1 MVDLKERRFSINPG
15 KGKKMDGCPYSVYE
29 DGRDVKDYIIPP
41 KGYKFKGFRFDPDAC
56 NQIYDGRLIAEY
68 EKEPFNDILKSNLW
82 KFILAL
88 VIIAVITVV
97 VILAVNVFNKP
108 KTGKPTKKP
117 ETTTL
122 VKDTTKEKE
131 VNTVQLTEAKKL
143 VATSNDTVKPSDNDG
158 AAILN
163 MNAKENRDTAVETP
177 QPMADDPSAQFKKEF
192 WTLIHQRT
200 IMMDPYDML
209 YKDNKNKVEGEE
221 YEYLRYT
228 ILENF
233 ATFKAWSG
241 KLHKVPVSELESI
254 NTISDLKKKLK
265 QID

>member
-1 MVDLKERRFSINPG
+1 MADFNKERRFSIDPG

-29 DGRDVKDYIIPP
+29 DGQDVKDYIIPP
-41 KGYKFKGFRFDPDAC
+41 KGYKFKGFRFDPDAS

-108 KTGKPTKKP
+108 KTDKPTKKP

-122 VKDTTKEKE
+122 VKDTVKEKDK
-131 VNTVQLTEAKKL
+131 VQPVEKNAPVPAK
-143 VATSNDTVKPSDNDG
+143 DTVKPNDKDN
-158 AAILN
+158 AAILDL
-163 MNAKENRDTAVETP
+163 NAKKDKDTVVETP
-177 QPMADDPSAQFKKEF
+177 QPVADGPSAQFKKEF
-192 WTLIHQRT
+192 WALIHQRT
-200 IMMDPYDML
+200 IMMDPYDLL

-233 ATFKAWSG
+233 ASFKAWSS

-254 NTISDLKKKLK
+254 NTIKDLKNKLNEIK
-265 QID
+265 

>member
-1 MVDLKERRFSINPG
+1 MADFNKERRFSIDPG

-29 DGRDVKDYIIPP
+29 DGQDVKDYIIPP
-41 KGYKFKGFRFDPDAC
+41 KGYKFKGFRFDPDAS

-88 VIIAVITVV
+88 FIIAVITVV

-108 KTGKPTKKP
+108 KTDKPAKKP
-117 ETTTL
+117 ENTTL
-122 VKDTTKEKE
+122 VKDTVKEK
-131 VNTVQLTEAKKL
+131 VKVQPVEKNAPVPAK
-143 VATSNDTVKPSDNDG
+143 DTVKPNDKDN
-158 AAILN
+158 AAILDL
-163 MNAKENRDTAVETP
+163 NAN
-177 QPMADDPSAQFKKEF
+177 PSAQFKKEF
-192 WTLIHQRT
+192 WALIHQRT

-233 ATFKAWSG
+233 ASFKAWSS

-254 NTISDLKKKLK
+254 NTIKDLKNKLNEIK
-265 QID
+265 

>member
-1 MVDLKERRFSINPG
+1 MADYKERRFSINPG
-15 KGKKMDGCPYSVYE
+15 RGKKMDGCPYSVYE

-68 EKEPFNDILKSNLW
+68 EKEPFNDMLKSNLW
-82 KFILAL
+82 KLILAL

-108 KTGKPTKKP
+108 KTDKPTKKP
-117 ETTTL
+117 ERTTL
-122 VKDTTKEKE
+122 VKDTIPEKE
-131 VNTVQLTEAKKL
+131 ANTVQLTEEQKTVAPAK
-143 VATSNDTVKPSDNDG
+143 DTVKPSDND
-158 AAILN
+158 
-163 MNAKENRDTAVETP
+163 NAVVQDLSAKKDKETVVETP
-177 QPMADDPSAQFKKEF
+177 QPAADDPSAQFKKEF
-192 WTLIHQRT
+192 WALIHQRT

-241 KLHKVPVSELESI
+241 KLRKVPASELESI
-254 NTISDLKKKLK
+254 NTISDLKKKLN

>member
-1 MVDLKERRFSINPG
+1 MADYKERRFSINPG
-15 KGKKMDGCPYSVYE
+15 RGKKMDGCPYSVYE

-68 EKEPFNDILKSNLW
+68 EKEPFNDVLKSNLW
-82 KFILAL
+82 KLVLAL
-88 VIIAVITVV
+88 FIIAVVTVV

-108 KTGKPTKKP
+108 KTDKPSKKP

-122 VKDTTKEKE
+122 VKDTTPEKE
-131 VNTVQLTEAKKL
+131 TNIVQLVEEKAPIAPSK
-143 VATSNDTVKPSDNDG
+143 DTVKPSDN
-158 AAILN
+158 N
-163 MNAKENRDTAVETP
+163 DTKKDKDTKVETP
-177 QPMADDPSAQFKKEF
+177 QQVAEEPSDNVQFKQEF
-192 WTLIHQRT
+192 WSLIHQRT

-209 YKDNKNKVEGEE
+209 YKDNKNKVDGEE
-221 YEYLRYT
+221 YEYLRFT

-233 ATFKAWSG
+233 ASFKAWSS

-254 NTISDLKKKLK
+254 NTISDLKKKLN

>member
-1 MVDLKERRFSINPG
+1 MADFIERRFSIDPG

-88 VIIAVITVV
+88 VIIAVVTVV

-108 KTGKPTKKP
+108 KTDKPTKKP
-117 ETTTL
+117 KTTTL
-122 VKDTTKEKE
+122 VKDTIPEKE
-131 VNTVQLTEAKKL
+131 ENTVQLAKEKDP
-143 VATSNDTVKPSDNDG
+143 VMSSKDTVKPSDNTG
-158 AAILN
+158 ILDL
-163 MNAKENRDTAVETP
+163 NAKKDKETVVETS
-177 QPMADDPSAQFKKEF
+177 QPAADDPSAQFKKEF

-209 YKDNKNKVEGEE
+209 YKDNKNKAEGEE

-233 ATFKAWSG
+233 ATFKDWSG
-241 KLHKVPVSELESI
+241 KLRKVPASELESI
-254 NTISDLKKKLK
+254 NTISDLKKKLN

>member
-1 MVDLKERRFSINPG
+1 MADFNERRFSIDPG

-29 DGRDVKDYIIPP
+29 DGRDVKEYIIPP

-68 EKEPFNDILKSNLW
+68 EKESFIAIFKSNLW
-82 KFILAL
+82 KFVFALA
-88 VIIAVITVV
+88 IIAVITVV

-108 KTGKPTKKP
+108 KPDKPAKKP
-117 ETTTL
+117 ENTTL
-122 VKDTTKEKE
+122 VKDTVKEK
-131 VNTVQLTEAKKL
+131 VKVQPVEKSAPVPAK
-143 VATSNDTVKPSDNDG
+143 DTVKPNDKDN
-158 AAILN
+158 AAILDL
-163 MNAKENRDTAVETP
+163 NAKKDNVKEEP
-177 QPMADDPSAQFKKEF
+177 QPAADDPNVQFKQAF
-192 WTLIHQRT
+192 WSLIHQRT
-200 IMMDPYDML
+200 IMMDPYDLL

-233 ATFKAWSG
+233 ASFKAWSS

-254 NTISDLKKKLK
+254 NTIKDLKNKLNEIK
-265 QID
+265 